1 MSRRSQRRVENLQK
15 AEEERVFSMKV
26 ANAEEDGL
34 TIFDAGVKGRGVKST
49 KSFSMGE
56 YVAQYNGELISQ
68 KEAIRRY

>member
-15 AEEERVFSMKV
+15 AEEERVFWMKV

>member
-49 KSFSMGE
+49 KSFLMGE

>member
-34 TIFDAGVKGRGVKST
+34 TIFDAGLKGRGVKST

-56 YVAQYNGELISQ
+56 YVAQYYGELISQ
-68 KEAIRRY
+68 KEAIRWY